1 MQLLGKTARSA
12 LERLQQLDALIAE
25 VEKEDRGA
33 FAPFSQQPVVAA
45 LLLQT
50 GGVGLWTVLEH
61 FSAFTGN

>member
-1 MQLLGKTARSA
+1 
-12 LERLQQLDALIAE
+12 LQQLDALIAE